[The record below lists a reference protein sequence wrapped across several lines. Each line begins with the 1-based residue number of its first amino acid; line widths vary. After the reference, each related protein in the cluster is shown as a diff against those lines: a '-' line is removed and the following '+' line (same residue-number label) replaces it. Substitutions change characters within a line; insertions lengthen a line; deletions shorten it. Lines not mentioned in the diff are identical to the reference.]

1 MLCVAKGRLPRW
13 QRWVIFDVSSAVQDF
28 RCSANFERIAASQ
41 RTVHVL
47 LPPSEPGASLG
58 RLVTKQQC
66 RRLAGRVGMVEYHP
80 RMVVLRYVS
89 SLPPV
94 KPLDSMG

>member
-1 MLCVAKGRLPRW
+1 MAGVLIPYFRTSRAGVSQQVWRPK
-13 QRWVIFDVSSAVQDF
+13 VSSGSSSTF
-28 RCSANFERIAASQ
+28 RARYRTAS
-41 RTVHVL
+41 
-47 LPPSEPGASLG
+47 PAEPGASLG